1 MWDDEINKRIKEA
14 ADQYHPGYNDDAW
27 NKMEQM
33 LDEHLP
39 QQKNRRRIFY
49 YFLLL
54 AILICT
60 GVYFGFNSTHKNEI
74 SHASSTSLP
83 KNKETAIKGE
93 TNTQPVKGGITSL
106 TEKNQ
111 SDVKNKSGET
121 GVVSSTAVNKQKKG
135 NLISINN
142 ERSSVKIFGKNN
154 NSENEFLKKKNEFI
168 KNKKLEKEEGQ
179 YTHNK
184 DQGDKNQDAK
194 KALPSLKITQITS
207 VTESLNNSRLTVT
220 SKNTGVTP
228 KSFTEKKAKTQKDI
242 LQRFG
247 ISFSAGPD
255 VSGVDLEEAGKVTL
269 SYGVGLRYNLSDKI
283 SLRTGFYVSK
293 KIYSAE
299 KKYYN
304 VSNFTSADY
313 YYLQSVDAN
322 CNVYEIPITVSYN
335 FNKSKNHSWF
345 VSTGLSSYLMKKEDY
360 KYYYKYPSGITDDK
374 SWSISNRNQH
384 YFSVLDISGGY
395 EYKVNKK
402 LTLSAEPYLKLPL
415 AGIGDGKIKLKSGGI
430 LFSVTL
436 HP

>member
-1 MWDDEINKRIKEA
+1 M
-14 ADQYHPGYNDDAW
+14 
-27 NKMEQM
+27 
-33 LDEHLP
+33 
-39 QQKNRRRIFY
+39 
-49 YFLLL
+49 
-54 AILICT
+54 
-60 GVYFGFNSTHKNEI
+60 
-74 SHASSTSLP
+74 
-83 KNKETAIKGE
+83 
-93 TNTQPVKGGITSL
+93 
-106 TEKNQ
+106 
-111 SDVKNKSGET
+111 
-121 GVVSSTAVNKQKKG
+121 
-135 NLISINN
+135 
-142 ERSSVKIFGKNN
+142 
-154 NSENEFLKKKNEFI
+154 
-168 KNKKLEKEEGQ
+168 
-179 YTHNK
+179 
-184 DQGDKNQDAK
+184 
-194 KALPSLKITQITS
+194 
-207 VTESLNNSRLTVT
+207 
-220 SKNTGVTP
+220 
-228 KSFTEKKAKTQKDI
+228 
-242 LQRFG
+242 
-247 ISFSAGPD
+247 
-255 VSGVDLEEAGKVTL
+255 EEAGKVTL
-269 SYGVGLRYNLSDKI
+269 SYGAGLRYNLSDKI